1 MNIVTNIAK
10 AIISDGQNVL
20 LIMKEYEDGQTL
32 YTLPG
37 GRQAPGE
44 TLEETVRRHVHK
56 ELAASVNVLGLLG
69 VYEHNH
75 PARKD
80 PTVIQY
86 HVEFAF
92 LCELIEPYDPVMGH
106 SPDPHQ
112 ISVEWIQRNDLHRL
126 SLHPEELGGILKS
139 FKLPEPPAYL
149 GNVS

>member
-20 LIMKEYEDGQTL
+20 MLMKEYNDGQTL

-44 TLEETVRRHVHK
+44 SLEETVVRYVND
-56 ELAASVNVLGLLG
+56 ELATSVDVLGL
-69 VYEHNH
+69 VSIYEHNH
-75 PARKD
+75 PARHD
-80 PTVIQY
+80 PDVILY

-92 LCELIEPYDPVMGH
+92 LCELTAPYDPAMGQ

-112 ISVEWIQRNDLHRL
+112 VSVEWVQRHDLPKL
-126 SLHPEELGGILKS
+126 SLHPEELEGILKS
-139 FKLPEPPAYL
+139 CKLPDPPVYL
-149 GNVS
+149 GEVS